1 MIHHPRT
8 RILLLHPPVVKPS
21 EPPAGVARLAGAL
34 QNFGIPCTVVDLNL
48 EGLLSLMHGPLSAG
62 DRWSRRALR
71 SLPKNLSLIRS
82 PDLYQSFDRYQRSVM
97 DLNRVF
103 EKSSPT
109 SEVHL
114 SLANY
119 HHRELSPVRSN
130 DLLRAAEV
138 PQENP
143 FFPFFQQRLVTLM
156 AAENPTVAGIS
167 LNYLSQALCA
177 FALLGLLRREFPGL
191 TLVLG
196 GGLVTSWLRRPDWKN
211 PFVGLVD
218 HLVAGAGESALL
230 AIAGI
235 PGPVPPHSVPNFDF
249 VSTDLYSQ
257 HPAPSTHYS
266 PLITHHSSLITD
278 RYPYLS
284 PGFILP
290 YSASSGCYWNRCAF
304 CPERAE
310 GSPYVPIP
318 ADHVVEELQVLVKTT
333 EPVLLHLLD
342 NALSPQLLKALSENP
357 PGVPWYGF
365 ARITEHFAEGDFCT
379 ALKHS
384 GCAMLQV
391 GIESGDQ
398 QVLDNESKG
407 IELETVSQALHNLR
421 QAGIATYVYL
431 LFGTPSET
439 LHEAQKTLA
448 FTVQHAEEISFLN
461 LALFNLPLYG
471 PETRELK
478 TRMHYDGDLSLY
490 VDFDHPKGWQR
501 ARVRQFLDK
510 EFKRHPAVAP
520 IIRRDPPLF
529 TSNHAPFF
537 GRFE

>member
-62 DRWSRRALR
+62 DRWSRRSLR

-119 HHRELSPVRSN
+119 QHRELSPVRSN

-138 PQENP
+138 PEENP

-156 AAENPTVAGIS
+156 AAENPTIAGIS

-177 FALLGLLRREFPGL
+177 FALLGLLRSEFPGL

-211 PFVGLVD
+211 PFAGLVD

-230 AIAGI
+230 AIAGFRVRASAFCSEFRLRFNTIPARGDTGALGETETRGGGGCEAPELEDGTSGKCPKRGI
-235 PGPVPPHSVPNFDF
+235 PGS
-249 VSTDLYSQ
+249 YQ
-257 HPAPSTHYS
+257 HPPFSTQHLS
-266 PLITHHSSLITD
+266 GLITRHSSLIT
-278 RYPYLS
+278 
-284 PGFILP
+284 
-290 YSASSGCYWNRCAF
+290 
-304 CPERAE
+304 
-310 GSPYVPIP
+310 
-318 ADHVVEELQVLVKTT
+318 
-333 EPVLLHLLD
+333 
-342 NALSPQLLKALSENP
+342 
-357 PGVPWYGF
+357 
-365 ARITEHFAEGDFCT
+365 
-379 ALKHS
+379 
-384 GCAMLQV
+384 
-391 GIESGDQ
+391 
-398 QVLDNESKG
+398 
-407 IELETVSQALHNLR
+407 
-421 QAGIATYVYL
+421 
-431 LFGTPSET
+431 
-439 LHEAQKTLA
+439 
-448 FTVQHAEEISFLN
+448 
-461 LALFNLPLYG
+461 
-471 PETRELK
+471 
-478 TRMHYDGDLSLY
+478 
-490 VDFDHPKGWQR
+490 
-501 ARVRQFLDK
+501 
-510 EFKRHPAVAP
+510 P
-520 IIRRDPPLF
+520 IIWPPDSFCRTAPPAAAIGTDVLF
-529 TSNHAPFF
+529 APSGLRVALTCQFQLITW
-537 GRFE
+537 